1 MPHKICDFVPVTN
14 RNPAYSPYEIGDWT
28 YGLPAVV
35 CYGEGVKLKIG
46 KFCSIADGVVF
57 LLGGEHRM
65 DMVTT
70 YPLNAFFPF
79 ADSQMSHRKIKGD
92 IIVGNDVWIG
102 RNALILSGVTIGN
115 GAVIGAGA
123 VIAKDVPPYA
133 MVVGNPAKV
142 LRLRFDEATI
152 EALNRIAWWDW
163 PMEKVQESLPL
174 LLSEDIQ
181 GFVDKYKGAD

>member
-1 MPHKICDFVPVTN
+1 MPYKICDFVPVTN
-14 RNPAYSPYEIGDWT
+14 RNPNYSQYEIGDWT

-102 RNALILSGVTIGN
+102 RNAMILSGVTIGN

-123 VIAKDVPPYA
+123 VVTKDVAPYE
-133 MVVGNPAKV
+133 VVGGVPARHIK
-142 LRLRFDEATI
+142 LRFGVETVI
-152 EALNRIAWWDW
+152 ALNRIAWWNW
-163 PMEKVQESLPL
+163 PMEKIHESLPL
-174 LLSEDIQ
+174 LLSENIQ
-181 GFVDKYKGAD
+181 GFVDKYKGAK

>member
-14 RNPAYSPYEIGDWT
+14 RNPNYAQHEIGDWT

-79 ADSQMSHRKIKGD
+79 ADNQTSHRKIKGD

-123 VIAKDVPPYA
+123 VIAKDVAPYSV
-133 MVVGNPAKV
+133 VVGNPAK
-142 LRLRFDEATI
+142 RIRFRFHVDVI
-152 EALNRIAWWDW
+152 EELERIAWWDW
-163 PMEKVQESLPL
+163 PMAKIQESLPL
-174 LLSEDIQ
+174 LLSENIK
-181 GFVDKYKGAD
+181 GFVEKYRGND